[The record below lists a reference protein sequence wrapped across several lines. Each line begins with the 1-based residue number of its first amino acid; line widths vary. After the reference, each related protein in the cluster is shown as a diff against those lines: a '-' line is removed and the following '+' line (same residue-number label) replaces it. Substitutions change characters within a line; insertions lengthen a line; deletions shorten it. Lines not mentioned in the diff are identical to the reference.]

1 MNSFKRWLSIKKHKN
16 ARLILLIGI
25 IVFNLLLWLVSSLIA
40 FLSSPGSYG
49 NAVEAL
55 WRTGITWMLDPG
67 FYDPDGNVV
76 VKVLSITVIITS
88 MISFSGGIIAY
99 VANTFSSIVE
109 KSEKGSGKLYIYD
122 HILILNWNSKA
133 LELIADYLYDEDV
146 TNVVVLSSCEK
157 LEVEKLVKRKLY
169 DMGKDKAGHLNVI
182 VRQGDVFSKSD
193 LSDVC
198 IDKASSI
205 IILSP
210 SDDNREI
217 DALDMSVIK
226 NLMLVVNCE
235 SSKDPVIIVEAKK
248 EETVELV
255 KEKIAKNTN
264 RIDRIIPIQP
274 DEMMGRLIAQTI
286 IYPEVNSAYQ
296 ELFSFKGA
304 EFYIAPEGSIGDY
317 MKENNYSI
325 PLFNRNGVM
334 YILSDSEKNLQV
346 KRPIP
351 ISDYRKVEVG
361 EYQTYREKNIIV
373 FGQNSKLKYIEDSI
387 RLFEKD
393 SNSKVNI
400 TLVGANDADTI
411 NKSVKDIKK
420 IDSILILSDDNI
432 SKEDYDSDV
441 LLTLLMIQDIAK
453 LHHADIIIE
462 LLDPKNYD
470 IAQNYNIRNTIIS
483 NKYVSRI
490 MTQLSKSSKLY
501 NLFIELLTYDDNE
514 GEDATYELYSFDVI
528 DFFKGKNPEPFNS
541 ASELINSCYFSSS
554 GEYTV
559 IGYVSKGITRIFKG
573 DLDTPEEI
581 AFSLEDKVLVV
592 CK

>member
-1 MNSFKRWLSIKKHKN
+1 
-16 ARLILLIGI
+16 
-25 IVFNLLLWLVSSLIA
+25 
-40 FLSSPGSYG
+40 
-49 NAVEAL
+49 
-55 WRTGITWMLDPG
+55 
-67 FYDPDGNVV
+67 
-76 VKVLSITVIITS
+76 
-88 MISFSGGIIAY
+88 
-99 VANTFSSIVE
+99 
-109 KSEKGSGKLYIYD
+109 
-122 HILILNWNSKA
+122 
-133 LELIADYLYDEDV
+133 
-146 TNVVVLSSCEK
+146 
-157 LEVEKLVKRKLY
+157 
-169 DMGKDKAGHLNVI
+169 
-182 VRQGDVFSKSD
+182 
-193 LSDVC
+193 
-198 IDKASSI
+198 
-205 IILSP
+205 
-210 SDDNREI
+210 
-217 DALDMSVIK
+217 
-226 NLMLVVNCE
+226 
-235 SSKDPVIIVEAKK
+235 
-248 EETVELV
+248 
-255 KEKIAKNTN
+255 
-264 RIDRIIPIQP
+264 
-274 DEMMGRLIAQTI
+274 
-286 IYPEVNSAYQ
+286 
-296 ELFSFKGA
+296 
-304 EFYIAPEGSIGDY
+304 
-317 MKENNYSI
+317 MKENNYAI

-581 AFSLEDKVLVV
+581 AFSPEDKVLVV